1 MNTLNEIGMI
11 PIFEW
16 ISGIILIAIVILGV
30 LLYPKEVDNSYI
42 VVTSNKSDNNKRLKK
57 SLAIL
62 EETRQTVKL
71 NKVKRG

>member
-1 MNTLNEIGMI
+1 MNTLNEIGMM

-16 ISGIILIAIVILGV
+16 ISGIILVAIVILGI
-30 LLYPKEVDNSYI
+30 LIYPKEVDNSYI
-42 VVTSNKSDNNKRLKK
+42 VVIKNDNNKRLKK

-71 NKVKRG
+71 NKVNRG

>member
-1 MNTLNEIGMI
+1 MNTLNEIGMM

-42 VVTSNKSDNNKRLKK
+42 VVIKNDNNKRLKK